1 MSGGGALRLR
11 GGERR
16 LVLVGRRE
24 GNIGRVDK
32 LGEFAF
38 FGM

>member
-24 GNIGRVDK
+24 GNIGRVEK
-32 LGEFAF
+32 LQGLAF
-38 FGM
+38 F